1 MTDVNVQGS
10 GSPYPSH
17 LVLTAA
23 EARLIVFGVLIA
35 MMMAALDQTIVST
48 ALSTIGRELGNSTQ
62 LTWVVT
68 AYLLAATVVTPI
80 YGKLS
85 DLYGRRVTLLFAV
98 SVFVAGSAACALA
111 PSMIVLIIARTFQG
125 LGGGGLISLSQTIIG
140 DIIPPKQ
147 RARYQAYISGVF
159 VAASVA
165 GPLLGGFIAEHLH
178 WSIIFWI
185 NPPIGLIALAM
196 IYSLL
201 RKLPVSHKRHR
212 IDFAGVGLLVVA
224 TTALMLA
231 LNWGGVHYAWNST
244 QILVLFAVFAIF
256 AILFFLRQGRA
267 PEPLV
272 PFEVL
277 DNRVMITAT
286 LACAFCMGSSIG
298 LTIFTP
304 IYFETVQQLT
314 PSMSGAALV
323 PLMVG
328 TALQTRAHCRTSGRN
343 SRNDD
348 PQLRTSG
355 AAARGD
361 RGASRPDQYRVRND
375 SAGDDGLRAECRSA
389 GSTWH
394 GHVGNGVRPVAGGRG
409 GGCDLRG
416 HIVCSTSRIRAAA
429 THRSR
434 RVHQQPRGFRR
445 HLSLDL
451 CRGRIRIPDRASR
464 HPGDAGAA
472 PQGSRS
478 ERGSRCGLAPRPRH
492 TRVAFEYPN
501 RPLQNCC

>member
-1 MTDVNVQGS
+1 MTDVNAQGS
-10 GSPYPSH
+10 DSPHPSH

-98 SVFVAGSAACALA
+98 SVFVVGSAACALA

-147 RARYQAYISGVF
+147 RAQYQAYISGVF

-185 NPPIGLIALAM
+185 NPPIGLIALGM

-231 LNWGGVHYAWNST
+231 LNWGGVHYAWDSN

-304 IYFETVQQLT
+304 IYFETVLQLT
-314 PSMSGAALV
+314 PSMSGVALV

-328 TALQTRAHCRTSGRN
+328 TAI
-343 SRNDD
+343 
-348 PQLRTSG
+348 G
-355 AAARGD
+355 AAIAGRLMKMTHYKRVPIAGLTVATAAMTILSYAPAALPLAATEVLLALTSIGFGTILPVTTVCVQNAAPPGQLGTATSVMVFV
-361 RGASRPDQYRVRND
+361 RSLGGAVAVAIFGAILFAQLHGSGPPPLIDPGAFINSHVDFAAIYR
-375 SAGDDGLRAECRSA
+375 
-389 GSTWH
+389 W
-394 GHVGNGVRPVAGGRG
+394 
-409 GGCDLRG
+409 
-416 HIVCSTSRIRAAA
+416 IFAAA
-429 THRSR
+429 
-434 RVHQQPRGFRR
+434 GFGFLIALLGILAMPELPLKD
-445 HLSLDL
+445 HV
-451 CRGRIRIPDRASR
+451 ASEE
-464 HPGDAGAA
+464 AVAA
-472 PQGSRS
+472 
-478 ERGSRCGLAPRPRH
+478 
-492 TRVAFEYPN
+492 
-501 RPLQNCC
+501 

>member
-1 MTDVNVQGS
+1 MTNVNAQGS
-10 GSPYPSH
+10 GSPHPSH
-17 LVLTAA
+17 LALTAA

-68 AYLLAATVVTPI
+68 AYLLSATVVTPI

-85 DLYGRRVTLLFAV
+85 DLYGRRVTLLVAV
-98 SVFVAGSAACALA
+98 SVFIVGSAACALA

-140 DIIPPKQ
+140 DIIPPKE
-147 RARYQAYISGVF
+147 RAKYQAYISGVF

-185 NPPIGLIALAM
+185 NPPIGIIALGL

-201 RKLPVSHKRHR
+201 RKLPVSHKHHR
-212 IDFAGVGLLVVA
+212 IDFAGVGLLIVG

-231 LNWGGVHYAWNST
+231 LNWGGIHYPWKSN

-256 AILFFLRQGRA
+256 ATLFFLRQGRA

-286 LACAFCMGSSIG
+286 LACALCMGSAIG

-304 IYFETVQQLT
+304 IYFETVFQLT
-314 PSMSGAALV
+314 PSRSGVALL

-328 TALQTRAHCRTSGRN
+328 TAIGAAIAGRLVKITHYKRVPIAGLIVATAAMIILSYAPAALPLAVIEVLFGLTSIGFGTILPVTTVCVQNAAPPGQLGTATAVMVFVR
-343 SRNDD
+343 SLVGAVAVAIFGAILFAQLHGSGP
-348 PQLRTSG
+348 PQLIDSG
-355 AAARGD
+355 AFINSHADFAAIYRWIFATAGLGFLMALFGILAMPELPLKD
-361 RGASRPDQYRVRND
+361 HVASEE
-375 SAGDDGLRAECRSA
+375 A
-389 GSTWH
+389 
-394 GHVGNGVRPVAGGRG
+394 VA
-409 GGCDLRG
+409 
-416 HIVCSTSRIRAAA
+416 A
-429 THRSR
+429 
-434 RVHQQPRGFRR
+434 
-445 HLSLDL
+445 
-451 CRGRIRIPDRASR
+451 
-464 HPGDAGAA
+464 
-472 PQGSRS
+472 
-478 ERGSRCGLAPRPRH
+478 
-492 TRVAFEYPN
+492 
-501 RPLQNCC
+501 